1 MTDGLVLF
9 ASAIGTM
16 ADGLVLFA
24 SAIGTMTDG
33 PVLFDQSVF
42 IDPPGFINRSV
53 FIDRPGFIQVLWSR
67 LDLDSAFDR
76 RAIAR
81 IGPTGT
87 GPTGPR
93 YSAIPPL

>member
-1 MTDGLVLF
+1 
-9 ASAIGTM
+9 
-16 ADGLVLFA
+16 
-24 SAIGTMTDG
+24 MTDG
-33 PVLFDQSVF
+33 PVLFDRPVL
-42 IDPPGFINRSV
+42 IDPPVLIDQSVLIDPPVFINRSV

-67 LDLDSAFDR
+67 LDLDYRGLDLDSAFDR
-76 RAIAR
+76 GAIAR

>member
-16 ADGLVLFA
+16 ADGLVLF
-24 SAIGTMTDG
+24 DR
-33 PVLFDQSVF
+33 P
-42 IDPPGFINRSV
+42 V

-67 LDLDSAFDR
+67 LDLDYRGLDLDSAFDR
-76 RAIAR
+76 GAIAR